1 MDTFHL
7 LHLLQK
13 NDWNTQDEMSQN
25 SDRTEPKSN
34 KEQFLLCRMQFQLTV
49 TDTSPETFMDGVKLA
64 PWHQIQVEQQD
75 LISELTDNPLMAV
88 KYLYGFKVGM
98 NKAGSQYLRI
108 QIAFPPHYSAA

>member
-1 MDTFHL
+1 
-7 LHLLQK
+7 
-13 NDWNTQDEMSQN
+13 
-25 SDRTEPKSN
+25 
-34 KEQFLLCRMQFQLTV
+34 
-49 TDTSPETFMDGVKLA
+49 MDGVKLA